1 MRIIA
6 FDVRPDEREEFGRQA
21 ARADVDELVCRE
33 EPLTAEN
40 AELVREFNAVLTQSM
55 ISYDAD
61 LLARLAE
68 CGLRVLVT
76 RTIGTDHIDLAAA
89 ERLGIAVSNTSYAP
103 DSVADFTL
111 MLMLVAL
118 RKYKQMIYRQNVNDF
133 SLPGLMGRTLS
144 SLTVGVVGT
153 GRIGRAVARR
163 LRGFGARVVAYDPV
177 PSDEFSE
184 LGTYVSLDE
193 LFSVSDVITF
203 HTPSTPENFHMVRD
217 ETLAKMRDG
226 VVLVNTARASLM
238 DVNTLGC
245 GHRVGQDRGARHGRV
260 RGRGRDLPRLSH
272 ARHHC
277 QSRHGL
283 PATVPQHGAHAARG
297 VLHAAGRERDG
308 LPCGGRRAAPGV
320 TDASTARGARN
331 GRAGHG

>member
-238 DVNTLGC
+238 DVNTLVAGIES
-245 GHRVGQDRGARHGRV
+245 GKIGALAMDVFEGEDEIYHAFRMHDIIAN
-260 RGRGRDLPRLSH
+260 RDMAYLRQFPNTVLTQHVAFYTQQAVNEMVSH
-272 ARHHC
+272 A
-277 QSRHGL
+277 
-283 PATVPQHGAHAARG
+283 VDAALR
-297 VLHAAGRERDG
+297 LA
-308 LPCGGRRAAPGV
+308 
-320 TDASTARGARN
+320 
-331 GRAGHG
+331 

>member
-144 SLTVGVVGT
+144 SLTMGVVGT

-177 PSDEFSE
+177 SSDEFSE

-238 DVNTLGC
+238 DVNTLVAGIES
-245 GHRVGQDRGARHGRV
+245 GKIGALAMDVFEGEDEIYHAFRMHDIIAN
-260 RGRGRDLPRLSH
+260 RDMAYLRQFPNTVLTQHVAFYTQQAVNEMVSH
-272 ARHHC
+272 A
-277 QSRHGL
+277 
-283 PATVPQHGAHAARG
+283 VDAALR
-297 VLHAAGRERDG
+297 LA
-308 LPCGGRRAAPGV
+308 
-320 TDASTARGARN
+320 
-331 GRAGHG
+331 